1 MADKV
6 FVRAV
11 AVADRIIENDYVLVA
26 DGAAQRVGE
35 APSLGHLPADC
46 RLPPSAPPEILASG
60 PAPAGH

>member
-6 FVRAV
+6 FVGAV
-11 AVADRIIENDYVLVA
+11 AVPDWIIENGYVLVA

-46 RLPPSAPPEILASG
+46 RLPP
-60 PAPAGH
+60 